1 VNGVVIGGSPDVVG
15 HYRDHVIGGDGAFVM
30 DIADPTTVVD
40 AMTRKFLL
48 DVASAVR

>member
-1 VNGVVIGGSPDVVG
+1 
-15 HYRDHVIGGDGAFVM
+15 M

-48 DVASAVR
+48 DVAFAIQ